1 MERSMERKKIRAA
14 VSAQTLY
21 HLKRMAEVSGTDN
34 GRVIDRLMVF
44 YRENGGDALA
54 DERTRQRSLLGRKAR

>member
-1 MERSMERKKIRAA
+1 MERKKIRAT

-21 HLKRMAEVSGTDN
+21 HLKKMADASGSDN

-44 YRENGGDALA
+44 YREHGGDALA
-54 DERTRQRSLLGRKAR
+54 DEHTRQRSLLGRKTG